1 VSNRRRNIF
10 ILAFVALLIVGSGI
24 AIAAKKTTLGLDLKG
39 GTELIFQARPTPQN
53 PNIDGSDIDRAI
65 EIIRKRTDAFGVSEP
80 EISRVGPDSI
90 RIGLPDVSNAA
101 KASEEVGQTAQLH
114 FYDWEP
120 NVIPNPAKTNV
131 APGESSFDRYYDAV
145 KLASTQTPE
154 CFQNKCTTSG
164 PQYYLFNSQ
173 THQWI
178 AGPAEKQKDLFSEL
192 PGQKKPANSE
202 ILTVPQGTLVV
213 QREPDQG
220 QEQVSDPNSP
230 EANWFV
236 IKDRPAL
243 AGTDITDP
251 KPSFDQFDQ
260 PDVTFGFTDKGREE
274 FSAVTKAIAQRGL
287 QNAPLG
293 IAGNSQ
299 AADQYSGHFAV
310 VLDQQI
316 KSRPIINFVENP
328 EGIDGRQGAEING
341 LSLQESQ
348 DLAKILQFGA
358 LPVDL
363 TQISSSTVSAT
374 LGQEALDQG
383 LKAGIVGLF
392 LVCLFLL
399 IYYRFLGFVAVVGL
413 AIYGVF
419 FFALIKLIPITLTL
433 PGIAGLILTIGV
445 AADANIVIFERIKE
459 EARGGKSML
468 SAISA
473 GYRRGIA
480 TIVDANVITLITAF
494 ILFAL
499 ATSNVKGFAFTL
511 GVGTIA
517 SLFTAVVFTQAF
529 LGLFGRAHFLRSPAA
544 LGAGEQR
551 FKWHFDFSK
560 ASRYFFIL
568 SGCIL
573 LVGAISFATKQLNLG
588 IDFEGGSRISVG
600 LAKPASVDDVRT
612 ALEGAGLND
621 AEITKASNAQLGT
634 NVFEIDSQAE
644 PEQIQ
649 QVQPALQNQFGIVQN
664 GFNATTVG
672 PTFGQ
677 QVARSAVEAVIF
689 SLLVICAYVAF
700 RFEPKYAVPVII
712 ALIHDVLIAGGVYSL
727 TGREVSSGTVA
738 AFLTILGYS
747 LYDTVIVFDRV
758 RENVPRLPRATFSQI
773 VNRSMS
779 EVLTRSLITGLSSV
793 FLVTV
798 LFIFGGATL
807 KDFAF
812 AMMVGLASG
821 TYSSIFIASPVLTH
835 WKEREP
841 AYRRR
846 RERIEEQMGGV
857 VPAFPEDNVIARVE
871 DGAEEPAPSEPPVPA
886 APAPSRSQVPGVVP
900 EPPGPAAP
908 PPAPPAEPP
917 RQPEPPADRPSQ
929 AEPPTERPPGRPE
942 PPAPVG
948 APGEGEAEPDGG
960 DGAGQAS
967 GDGEASGGNGQ
978 AEPERPEL
986 SEASAAALRRV
997 REQQS
1002 GGRKKRRKHG
1012 RNR

>member
-1 VSNRRRNIF
+1 MSNRRRNIF
-10 ILAFVALLIVGSGI
+10 ILAFVALLILGSGI
-24 AIAAKKTTLGLDLKG
+24 AIATKKTTLGLDLKG

-53 PNIDGSDIDRAI
+53 PTIDGSDIDRAI

-80 EISRVGPDSI
+80 EISRVGSDSI

-101 KASEEVGQTAQLH
+101 KASEQVGQTAQLH

-131 APGESSFDRYYDAV
+131 PRSESSFGRYYDAV

-178 AGPAEKQKDLFSEL
+178 SGPAETKKDLYSEL
-192 PGQKKPANSE
+192 PGQKQPANSQ

-213 QREPDQG
+213 QKEPDQG
-220 QEQVSDPNSP
+220 QSQVSDPNSP
-230 EANWFV
+230 DAQWFV
-236 IKDRPAL
+236 IRDRPAL
-243 AGTDITDP
+243 SGTDITDP
-251 KPSFDQFDQ
+251 KPNFDQFNQ
-260 PDVTFGFTDKGREE
+260 PDVTFGFTGKGRQE
-274 FSAVTKAIAQRGL
+274 FSDVTKAIAQRGL
-287 QNAPLG
+287 QSAPPG
-293 IAGNSQ
+293 VAGNSQ
-299 AADQYSGHFAV
+299 LADQYSGHFAV

-316 KSRPIINFVENP
+316 KSRPIINFVDNP
-328 EGIDGRQGAEING
+328 DGIDGRTGAEING
-341 LSLQESQ
+341 LTQGESQ

-374 LGQEALDQG
+374 LGQQALNQG
-383 LKAGIVGLF
+383 LKAGIVGLI

-529 LGLFGRAHFLRSPAA
+529 LGLFGRAHFLRSPAV
-544 LGAGEQR
+544 LGAREKY
-551 FKWHFDFSK
+551 FKWNFDFTR
-560 ASRYFFIL
+560 ASRIFFSI
-568 SGCIL
+568 SGCIML
-573 LVGAISFATKQLNLG
+573 IGALSFATRQLNLG
-588 IDFEGGSRISVG
+588 IDFKGGSRISVG
-600 LAKPASVDDVRT
+600 LAKAATVDQVRT

-621 AEITKASNAQLGT
+621 AQITKATNKQLGT
-634 NVFEIDSQAE
+634 NVFEIDSKAD
-644 PEQIQ
+644 PSQIQ
-649 QVQPALQNQFGIVQN
+649 QVQPALQSKFGIVPN
-664 GFNATTVG
+664 GFDATTVG
-672 PTFGQ
+672 PTFGK
-677 QVARSAVEAVIF
+677 QVANSAIEAVIF

-712 ALIHDVLIAGGVYSL
+712 ALLHDVLITGGVYSL
-727 TGREVSSGTVA
+727 TGREVTSGTVA

-758 RENVPRLPRATFSQI
+758 RENVPRQPRATFSQI

-871 DGAEEPAPSEPPVPA
+871 GDADEPAPTEPPVPV
-886 APAPSRSQVPGVVP
+886 APAPSRATAPPPSQSQVPGVVP
-900 EPPGPAAP
+900 EPPGPVAP
-908 PPAPPAEPP
+908 PPAPRE
-917 RQPEPPADRPSQ
+917 PEPSRPEPVA
-929 AEPPTERPPGRPE
+929 AEPPT
-942 PPAPVG
+942 PVG
-948 APGEGEAEPDGG
+948 TGG
-960 DGAGQAS
+960 DGGS
-967 GDGEASGGNGQ
+967 DGDEGGGTGDGEAASRGNGG
-978 AEPERPEL
+978 AEEQQRPEL

>member
-10 ILAFVALLIVGSGI
+10 ILAFVGLLIVGSAIVI
-24 AIAAKKTTLGLDLKG
+24 ATEKTTLGLDLKG
-39 GTELIFQARPTPQN
+39 GTELIFQAKPTPQN
-53 PNIDGSDIDRAI
+53 PTIDGTDIDRSI

-80 EISRVGPDSI
+80 EISRIGSDSI
-90 RIGLPDVSNAA
+90 RVGLPDVSNAA
-101 KASEEVGQTAQLH
+101 NASKQVGETAQMY

-120 NVIPNPAKTNV
+120 NVIPDPAKTNV
-131 APGESSFDRYYDAV
+131 QPGEASFSRLYDAV
-145 KLASTQTPE
+145 QLASKQKPE
-154 CFQNKCTTSG
+154 CFENKCTTSG

-173 THQWI
+173 THAYI
-178 AGPAEKQKDLFSEL
+178 AGPSDSQKDLFSEL
-192 PGQKKPANSE
+192 PGQKQPPNST
-202 ILTVPQGTLVV
+202 ILSVPQGTLVV
-213 QREPDQG
+213 QKEPDPG
-220 QEQVSDPNSP
+220 QSQTDNPNSP
-230 EANWFV
+230 DAQWFV
-236 IKDRPAL
+236 IRDRPAL
-243 AGTDITDP
+243 SGTDISDP
-251 KPSFDQFDQ
+251 KANFDQFNQ
-260 PDVTFGFTDKGREE
+260 PDVTFGFSGNGQDE
-274 FSAVTKAIAQRGL
+274 FASVTKAIAQRGL
-287 QNAPLG
+287 QNAPPG
-293 IAGNSQ
+293 IAGNSN
-299 AADQYSGHFAV
+299 AADAYSGHFAV

-316 KSRPIINFVENP
+316 KSRPIVNFVDNP
-328 EGIDGRQGAEING
+328 NGIDGRTGAEING
-341 LSLQESQ
+341 LTQQESN
-348 DLAKILQFGA
+348 DLAQILQIGA

-374 LGQEALDQG
+374 LGQQALNQG
-383 LKAGIVGLF
+383 LKAGIVGLI

-399 IYYRFLGFVAVVGL
+399 IYYRFLGLVAVIGL
-413 AIYGVF
+413 AIYGVL

-529 LGLFGRAHFLRSPAA
+529 LGLFGRARFMRSPAA
-544 LGAGEQR
+544 LGASTEQR
-551 FKWHFDFSK
+551 VRWHFDFSR
-560 ASRYFFIL
+560 ASKYFFSL

-573 LVGAISFATKQLNLG
+573 LIGAISFATKQLNLG
-588 IDFEGGSRISVG
+588 IDFEGGSRITVG
-600 LAKPASVDDVRT
+600 LQKATTVNDVRDT
-612 ALEGAGLND
+612 VDAAGISD
-621 AEITKASNAQLGT
+621 AQITKATNKELGT
-634 NVFEIDSQAE
+634 NVFEIDSKAA
-644 PEQIQ
+644 PEQVQ
-649 QVQPALQNQFGIVQN
+649 RVQPALQSAYGIVQN

-677 QVARSAVEAVIF
+677 QVAKSAIEAIIF
-689 SLLVICAYVAF
+689 SLLVIAAYVAF
-700 RFEPKYAVPVII
+700 RFEPKYAVPVMI
-712 ALIHDVLIAGGVYSL
+712 AVAHDILITGGVYSL
-727 TGREVSSGTVA
+727 TGREVTSGTVA

-846 RERIEEQMGGV
+846 RERIEEQMGGA
-857 VPAFPEDNVIARVE
+857 VPAFPEENLVARV
-871 DGAEEPAPSEPPVPA
+871 DGAEEPVHAETPVPV

-900 EPPGPAAP
+900 EPPGPVAP
-908 PPAPPAEPP
+908 PPAPAPTP
-917 RQPEPPADRPSQ
+917 Q
-929 AEPPTERPPGRPE
+929 AEPPAPSE
-942 PPAPVG
+942 PVAPVG
-948 APGEGEAEPDGG
+948 ADGG
-960 DGAGQAS
+960 DGLGGEPRPA
-967 GDGEASGGNGQ
+967 GDGEPAPSGNGG
-978 AEPERPEL
+978 AEQERPEL
-986 SEASAAALRRV
+986 SEASAAALRRA
-997 REQQS
+997 RES
-1002 GGRKKRRKHG
+1002 GGRKKRKHG

>member
-1 VSNRRRNIF
+1 MSNRSRNLF
-10 ILAFVALLIVGSGI
+10 ILAFVGLLILGSGI
-24 AIAAKKTTLGLDLKG
+24 AIATKKTTLGLDLKG

-53 PNIDGSDIDRAI
+53 QTIDGSDIDRAI

-80 EISRVGPDSI
+80 EISRVGSDSI

-101 KASEEVGQTAQLH
+101 KASEQVGQTAQLH

-131 APGESSFDRYYDAV
+131 PRSESSFGRYFDAV

-154 CFQNKCTTSG
+154 CFENKCTTSG
-164 PQYYLFNSQ
+164 PQYYLFDSQ
-173 THQWI
+173 THKYLS
-178 AGPAEKQKDLFSEL
+178 GPAETKKDLYSEQ

-213 QREPDQG
+213 QKEPDQG
-220 QEQVSDPNSP
+220 QTQVSDPNSP
-230 EANWFV
+230 EAEWFV
-236 IKDRPAL
+236 IRDRPAL
-243 AGTDITDP
+243 SGTDITDP
-251 KPSFDQFDQ
+251 KPNFDQFNQ
-260 PDVTFGFTDKGREE
+260 PDVTFGFTGTGRQE
-274 FSAVTKAIAQRGL
+274 FSDVTKTIAQRGL
-287 QNAPLG
+287 QSAPPG
-293 IAGNSQ
+293 VAGNSQ
-299 AADQYSGHFAV
+299 LADQYSGHFAV

-316 KSRPIINFVENP
+316 KSRPIINFVDNP
-328 EGIDGRQGAEING
+328 DGIDGRTGAEING
-341 LSLQESQ
+341 LTTGESQ

-374 LGQEALDQG
+374 LGQEALNQG
-383 LKAGIVGLF
+383 LKAGIVGLI

-459 EARGGKSML
+459 EARSGKSML

-529 LGLFGRAHFLRSPAA
+529 LGLFGRAHFLRSPAV
-544 LGAGEQR
+544 LGAREKY
-551 FKWHFDFSK
+551 FKWNFDFTR
-560 ASRYFFIL
+560 ASRIFFSI

-573 LVGAISFATKQLNLG
+573 LIGAISFATKQLNLG

-600 LAKPASVDDVRT
+600 LAKAATVDDVRT
-612 ALEGAGLND
+612 TLEGAGLND
-621 AEITKASNAQLGT
+621 AEITKASNKQLGT
-634 NVFEIDSQAE
+634 NVFEIDSQAK
-644 PEQIQ
+644 PDQIQ
-649 QVQPALQNQFGIVQN
+649 QVQPALQSKFGIVPN

-672 PTFGQ
+672 PTFGK
-677 QVARSAVEAVIF
+677 QVANSAIEAVIF

-712 ALIHDVLIAGGVYSL
+712 ALLHDVLIAGGVYSL

-793 FLVTV
+793 FLVGV

-871 DGAEEPAPSEPPVPA
+871 GGPDEPAPTEPPVPA
-886 APAPSRSQVPGVVP
+886 APAPSRAQVPGVFP
-900 EPPGPAAP
+900 EPSGPVAPQPAAP
-908 PPAPPAEPP
+908 
-917 RQPEPPADRPSQ
+917 
-929 AEPPTERPPGRPE
+929 RPE
-942 PPAPVG
+942 PTRPEPHAPVG
-948 APGEGEAEPDGG
+948 APSGGEPEPDGG
-960 DGAGQAS
+960 DGAGQS
-967 GDGEASGGNGQ
+967 DDGEGTGNGQ
-978 AEPERPEL
+978 TEAERPEL

>member
-1 VSNRRRNIF
+1 VSNRRRNLF
-10 ILAFVALLIVGSGI
+10 ILAFVALLIVASGI
-24 AIAAKKTTLGLDLKG
+24 VVATKKTTLGLDLQG

-53 PNIDGSDIDRAI
+53 PTIDGSDIDRAI
-65 EIIRKRTDAFGVSEP
+65 EIIRKRTDAFGVAEP
-80 EISRVGPDSI
+80 EISRVGSDSI
-90 RIGLPDVSNAA
+90 RVGLPNVSNATT
-101 KASEEVGQTAQLH
+101 ASEQVGQTAQLY

-120 NVIPNPAKTNV
+120 NVIANPAKTNV
-131 APGESSFDRYYDAV
+131 PRSESSFGRLYDAIQ
-145 KLASTQTPE
+145 LASQQPSE
-154 CFQNKCTTSG
+154 CFENKCTTSG

-173 THQWI
+173 THQWV
-178 AGPAEKQKDLFSEL
+178 AGPTDKRKDLFAEL
-192 PGQKKPANSE
+192 PGQKQPPNTQ
-202 ILTVPQGTLVV
+202 ILSVPQGTLVV
-213 QREPDQG
+213 EKEGTNG
-220 QEQVSDPNSP
+220 QAAPSNPNDPS
-230 EANWFV
+230 AQWFV
-236 IKDRPAL
+236 IRDRPAL
-243 AGTDITDP
+243 SGTDITDP
-251 KPSFDQFDQ
+251 KPSFDQLNQ
-260 PDVTFGFTDKGREE
+260 PTVTFNFTDTGREE
-274 FSAVTKAIAQRGL
+274 FSNVTKAIAQRGL
-287 QNAPLG
+287 QNAPPG
-293 IAGNSQ
+293 VAGNSQ
-299 AADQYSGHFAV
+299 LADQYSGHFAI

-328 EGIDGRQGAEING
+328 NGIDGRTGAEING
-341 LSLQESQ
+341 LSLDESQ
-348 DLAKILQFGA
+348 NLAKILQFGA

-383 LKAGIVGLF
+383 LKAGVVGLI

-399 IYYRFLGFVAVVGL
+399 AYYRFLGFVAVLGL
-413 AIYGVF
+413 AIYGLI

-480 TIVDANVITLITAF
+480 TIIDANVITLITAF

-499 ATSNVKGFAFTL
+499 ATANVKGFAFTL
-511 GVGTIA
+511 GVGTIV
-517 SLFTAVVFTQAF
+517 SLLTAVLFTQAF
-529 LGLFGRAHFLRSPAA
+529 LGLFGRSGFLRSPAV

-551 FKWHFDFSK
+551 VRWHFDFSR
-560 ASRYFFIL
+560 ASKYFFTL
-568 SGCIL
+568 SGVIL
-573 LVGAISFATKQLNLG
+573 LIGATSFATKQLNLG
-588 IDFEGGSRISVG
+588 IDFEGGSRITVG
-600 LAKPASVDDVRT
+600 LEKPATVDQVRST
-612 ALEGAGLND
+612 VEGAGIND
-621 AEITKASNAQLGT
+621 AEITKASNKQLGT
-634 NVFEIDSQAE
+634 NVFEIDSKAN
-644 PEQIQ
+644 PEEIQ
-649 QVQPALQNQFGIVQN
+649 GVQPALQSQYGIVQN

-672 PTFGQ
+672 PTFGT
-677 QVARSAVEAVIF
+677 QVAKSAIYAIIF
-689 SLLVICAYVAF
+689 SLLVICGYVAL

-712 ALIHDVLIAGGVYSL
+712 ALFHDVLISGGVYSL
-727 TGREVSSGTVA
+727 TGREVTSGTVA

-779 EVLTRSLITGLSSV
+779 EILTRSLITGLSSV

-846 RERIEEQMGGV
+846 RERIEEQMGY
-857 VPAFPEDNVIARVE
+857 VPAFPEENVVARTE
-871 DGAEEPAPSEPPVPA
+871 GGPEEPVRAETPVSA
-886 APAPSRSQVPGVVP
+886 APVPSRSQVPGVLP
-900 EPPGPAAP
+900 EPPGPVPP
-908 PPAPPAEPP
+908 PPAPEREP
-917 RQPEPPADRPSQ
+917 
-929 AEPPTERPPGRPE
+929 ERPPE

-948 APGEGEAEPDGG
+948 APMEGEPDGG
-960 DGAGQAS
+960 DGAPRTG
-967 GDGEASGGNGQ
+967 GDGQRDGGDRQGDGGDED
-978 AEPERPEL
+978 AGPDRPEL

-997 REQQS
+997 REQQG
-1002 GGRKKRRKHG
+1002 GGRRQRRRRKHG

>member
-1 VSNRRRNIF
+1 VSNRRRNVF
-10 ILAFVALLIVGSGI
+10 ILIFVALLVVGSGLVI
-24 AIAAKKTTLGLDLKG
+24 ATKKTTLGLDLKG

-53 PNIDGSDIDRAI
+53 PSIDGSDMDRAI

-80 EISRVGPDSI
+80 EISRLGSDSI
-90 RIGLPDVSNAA
+90 RVGLPDVSNASR
-101 KASEEVGQTAQLH
+101 ASAQVGQTAQLY

-120 NVIPNPAKTNV
+120 NVIPNPLTTNKP
-131 APGESSFDRYYDAV
+131 PGERDFPRYYDAV
-145 KLASTQTPE
+145 KFASGQQPE

-164 PQYYLFNSQ
+164 PRYYLFNAQ
-173 THQWI
+173 THAWI
-178 AGPAEKQKDLFSEL
+178 AGPAETKKDLYSEL
-192 PGQKKPANSE
+192 PGQKKPPNSQ

-213 QREPDQG
+213 QKEPDQG
-220 QEQVSDPNSP
+220 QEQTDNPNSP
-230 EANWFV
+230 DAAWFV
-236 IKDRPAL
+236 IKDRPGL
-243 AGTDITDP
+243 SGTDITDP
-251 KPSFDQFDQ
+251 KASFDQFNQ
-260 PDVTFGFTDKGREE
+260 PNVTFGFTGKGRQE
-274 FSAVTKAIAQRGL
+274 FSDVTKAIAQRGL
-287 QNAPLG
+287 QNAPPG
-293 IAGNSQ
+293 VAGNSQ
-299 AADQYSGHFAV
+299 VADQYSGHFAV

-316 KSRPIINFVENP
+316 KSRPIVNFVDNP
-328 EGIDGRQGAEING
+328 NGIDGRTGAEING
-341 LSLQESQ
+341 LGVGESQ

-358 LPVDL
+358 LPVTL

-374 LGQEALDQG
+374 LGQQALNQG
-383 LKAGIVGLF
+383 LKAGIIGLI

-399 IYYRFLGFVAVVGL
+399 AYYRFLGFVAVVGL
-413 AIYGVF
+413 AIYGVL

-529 LGLFGRAHFLRSPAA
+529 LGFFGRARFMRSPAA
-544 LGAGEQR
+544 LGAREQR
-551 FKWHFDFSK
+551 FKWNFDFSR
-560 ASRYFFIL
+560 ASRYFFTL

-573 LVGAISFATKQLNLG
+573 LIGAISFSTKQLNLG
-588 IDFEGGSRISVG
+588 IDFKGGSRITVG
-600 LAKPASVDDVRT
+600 LAKAATVADVRDT
-612 ALEGAGLND
+612 VDAAGVSD
-621 AEITKASNAQLGT
+621 AQITKASNKELGT
-634 NVFEIDSQAE
+634 NVFEIDSEASPQEVQA
-644 PEQIQ
+644 
-649 QVQPALQNQFGIVQN
+649 VQPALQSQYGIVPN

-677 QVARSAVEAVIF
+677 QVAKSAVEAIIF

-712 ALIHDVLIAGGVYSL
+712 ALFHDVLITGGVYSL
-727 TGREVSSGTVA
+727 TGREVTSGTVA

-747 LYDTVIVFDRV
+747 LYDTVIVFDRI

-857 VPAFPEDNVIARVE
+857 VPAFPEGNLVARVE
-871 DGAEEPAPSEPPVPA
+871 DGRDQPVQAEMPPEPVPA
-886 APAPSRSQVPGVVP
+886 ASAPSRSQVPGIVP
-900 EPPGPAAP
+900 EPPGPVAP
-908 PPAPPAEPP
+908 PPAPAQP
-917 RQPEPPADRPSQ
+917 R
-929 AEPPTERPPGRPE
+929 PPT
-942 PPAPVG
+942 PVGDGQSESGDG
-948 APGEGEAEPDGG
+948 APGDGGEAEAQPD
-960 DGAGQAS
+960 
-967 GDGEASGGNGQ
+967 
-978 AEPERPEL
+978 RPEL

-1002 GGRKKRRKHG
+1002 GGGRKRRRKHG

>member
-1 VSNRRRNIF
+1 VSNRRRNLF
-10 ILAFVALLIVGSGI
+10 ILAFVALLMIGSGI
-24 AIAAKKTTLGLDLKG
+24 VVATKKTTLGLDLQG

-53 PNIDGSDIDRAI
+53 PTIDGSDIDRAI

-80 EISRVGPDSI
+80 EISRVGSDSI
-90 RIGLPDVSNAA
+90 RVGLPDVSNATT
-101 KASEEVGQTAQLH
+101 ASEQVGQTAQLY

-131 APGESSFDRYYDAV
+131 PRSESSFGRLYDAV
-145 KLASTQTPE
+145 LLASKQQPN
-154 CFQNKCTTSG
+154 CFENKCTTAG
-164 PQYYLFNSQ
+164 PRYYLFNSQ

-178 AGPAEKQKDLFSEL
+178 AGPTDTQKDLFSEL
-192 PGQKKPANSE
+192 PGQKQPPNSL
-202 ILTVPQGTLVV
+202 ILTVPQGTVV
-213 QREPDQG
+213 VEKEGLNGNPAPDNPN
-220 QEQVSDPNSP
+220 DPTA
-230 EANWFV
+230 EWFV
-236 IKDRPAL
+236 IRDRPAL
-243 AGTDITDP
+243 SGTDITDP
-251 KPSFDQFDQ
+251 KPNFDQFNQ
-260 PDVTFGFTDKGREE
+260 PIVTFNFTDTGRQEFSDVTKT
-274 FSAVTKAIAQRGL
+274 IAQRGL
-287 QNAPLG
+287 QNAPPG
-293 IAGNSQ
+293 VAGNVDVAS
-299 AADQYSGHFAV
+299 QYSGHFAI

-328 EGIDGRQGAEING
+328 NGIDGRTGAEING
-341 LSLQESQ
+341 LTQDESQ
-348 DLAKILQFGA
+348 NLAKILQFGA

-374 LGQEALDQG
+374 LGQEALHQG
-383 LKAGIVGLF
+383 LKAGIVGLI

-399 IYYRFLGFVAVVGL
+399 AYYRFLGLVAVIGL
-413 AIYGVF
+413 AIYGLI

-480 TIVDANVITLITAF
+480 TIIDANVITLITAF

-499 ATSNVKGFAFTL
+499 ATANVKGFAFTL

-529 LGLFGRAHFLRSPAA
+529 LGLFGRAHFLRSPAM
-544 LGAGEQR
+544 LGAGAQR
-551 FKWHFDFSK
+551 VRWHFDFSK
-560 ASRYFFIL
+560 ASKYFFTL

-573 LVGAISFATKQLNLG
+573 LIGAISFATRQLNLG
-588 IDFEGGSRISVG
+588 IDFEGGSRITVG
-600 LAKPASVDDVRT
+600 LQKPATVDDVRST
-612 ALEGAGLND
+612 VEGAGISQP
-621 AEITKASNAQLGT
+621 EITKATNKQLGT
-634 NVFEIDSQAE
+634 NVFEIDSKAT
-644 PEQIQ
+644 PEEIQ
-649 QVQPALQNQFGIVQN
+649 TVQPALQSQYGIVAN
-664 GFNATTVG
+664 GFNSTTVG
-672 PTFGQ
+672 PTFGE
-677 QVARSAVEAVIF
+677 QVARSAIEAIIF
-689 SLLVICAYVAF
+689 SLLVIFAYVAF

-712 ALIHDVLIAGGVYSL
+712 ALVHDILITGGVYSL
-727 TGREVSSGTVA
+727 TGMEVTSGTVA

-846 RERIEEQMGGV
+846 RERIEEQMGY
-857 VPAFPEDNVIARVE
+857 VPAFPEENVIARVE
-871 DGAEEPAPSEPPVPA
+871 GGPEEPAPSEPPVPV

-900 EPPGPAAP
+900 EPPGAVPP
-908 PPAPPAEPP
+908 PPAPAP
-917 RQPEPPADRPSQ
+917 
-929 AEPPTERPPGRPE
+929 PE

-948 APGEGEAEPDGG
+948 APPDGG
-960 DGAGQAS
+960 DGQAPDGDSRAEAGA
-967 GDGEASGGNGQ
+967 DGTGG
-978 AEPERPEL
+978 AERTAESDRPEL

-997 REQQS
+997 RQQQS
-1002 GGRKKRRKHG
+1002 GGRRQRRRKKHG